1 MTTLSVNGCTI
12 EYETSLDSRYDV
24 ELHLQLPN
32 QTRPLVIKS
41 ATIRWARD
49 SSYGLQFLVMNN
61 WEQLNCCVIEELAQ
75 RYPTPKSR
83 GIRDHDHS
91 FLASIII

>member
-12 EYETSLDSRYDV
+12 EYETSLDSRHDV

-75 RYPTPKSR
+75 AVSDAQQPR
-83 GIRDHDHS
+83 HS
-91 FLASIII
+91 